1 MNKDYDDTGEDSGRK
16 RIKSDEDFAA
26 EKEAQDKARDELDVL
41 VSSSFPREF
50 LEQNTLDHLHSFFGG
65 VCVPSFA
72 RALSSDNGAWVR

>member
-50 LEQNTLDHLHSFFGG
+50 LEQNTLTTCTLFLVVCACLHSH
-65 VCVPSFA
+65 A
-72 RALSSDNGAWVR
+72 H